1 MSPTMPS
8 DARRGAAVPPPAWP
22 AGRADRAALTDR
34 VTRGVRGT
42 WTAAP
47 VDLLLADEP
56 GPQRLDATGFADW
69 CAAHPGARC
78 RLWLHGALTLP
89 MLVDASVVLPDEAAL
104 VAYVQRVVAH
114 WGLDVDARMAVATWR
129 QPAPLRGPAGAAE
142 AAVERLGA
150 CLWPGAALDALRTV
164 ARRHGV
170 RLIGVRPYWALAWQR
185 ARERQPAL
193 ARADGT
199 LLVLEDR
206 VLTELQL
213 RRGRV
218 AGLRRRWLARADG
231 AALAAAC
238 ADTAGPCWRIGHG
251 AALAGSGPGVLL
263 GRGDEVGHADALL
276 GGPVPAAPE
285 FLPVAPAAPWLGWA
299 FAASA
304 VAVLALN
311 LAERLPAPPPLAPRP
326 AVAPAWLDEL
336 QARLGHPWHQ
346 VFAAADA
353 ASTGQTQWLA
363 LEHQAPRAELRLQG
377 SVPDR
382 AEALAAA
389 DAAARLPGVAQA
401 VVSRT
406 QTTRDGRITADWQI
420 TLATPATAEAAR

>member
-8 DARRGAAVPPPAWP
+8 ETSHGLAAPQPAWP
-22 AGRADRAALTDR
+22 AGRADLGARVDRAARATL
-34 VTRGVRGT
+34 GT
-42 WTAAP
+42 WAAAP

-56 GPQRLDATGFADW
+56 GPQRLDAAGFADW

-104 VAYVQRVVAH
+104 AAYVQRVVAH
-114 WGLDVDARMAVATWR
+114 WGVDVDARTAVATWR
-129 QPAPLRGPAGAAE
+129 QPAPPRWSATGPE
-142 AAVERLGA
+142 APVERLGA
-150 CLWPGAALDALRTV
+150 CLWPGAPLDALR
-164 ARRHGV
+164 ALAQRHGV
-170 RLIGVRPYWALAWQR
+170 RLLGVRPYWPLAWQR
-185 ARERQPAL
+185 ARQRQPAL

-199 LLVLEDR
+199 LRVLEDR
-206 VLTELQL
+206 VLTELTLQQ
-213 RRGRV
+213 GRV
-218 AGLRRRWLARADG
+218 TGLRRRWLARAD
-231 AALAAAC
+231 AVALAAAC
-238 ADTAGPCWRIGHG
+238 ADTTGACWRIGHG
-251 AALAGSGPGVLL
+251 AALAAAGPGEWL
-263 GRGDEVGHADALL
+263 GHGDEAGRADALL
-276 GGPVPAAPE
+276 AGPVPAAPE

-304 VAVLALN
+304 LAVLALN
-311 LAERLPAPPPLAPRP
+311 LAERLPASPPPAPR
-326 AVAPAWLDEL
+326 AAAAPAWLDEL
-336 QARLGHPWHQ
+336 QLRLGHPWHQ

-363 LEHQAPRAELRLQG
+363 LEHQATRTELRLQG

-420 TLATPATAEAAR
+420 TLAPPATAEAAR